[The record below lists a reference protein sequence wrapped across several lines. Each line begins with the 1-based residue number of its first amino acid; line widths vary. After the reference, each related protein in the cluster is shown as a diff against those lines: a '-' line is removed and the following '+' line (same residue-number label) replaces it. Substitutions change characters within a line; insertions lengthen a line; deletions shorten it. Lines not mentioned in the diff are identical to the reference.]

1 MSALPRLTVLSSAF
15 VCVVMLAGCSDD
27 SEMIDFIKN
36 SKSQTDALDVGAML
50 ENTKVCSNPKWS
62 YKETKRGE
70 HYVLFE
76 CTPNVDLSAV
86 RKSNETIAANNV
98 TVLKANIDAYRKR
111 IKHYQKEVDA
121 VSARLQQARTE
132 FESFKKTD
140 LANSMPVFFYKR
152 LGGGNTQI
160 QFYLT
165 LFNLS
170 PELWNEVFAFVKANR
185 YDSSKLQ
192 RYVRDLGKTKGVY
205 AMSVASNW
213 DIKEI
218 EAYET
223 LFELPKGQ
231 CFDAWKNS
239 VLPKLDQYR
248 YVKQT
253 LRTAYRKVSSNFE
266 KLISRFE
273 YELKRPA
280 REVQKFTQFAA
291 QDQAKLDNWQNRNWM
306 QLKDATLYVRFNVD
320 PDKKEI
326 IAPRGS
332 RSGYVLRWEDG
343 TESNLYG
350 VQKLAPMDL
359 EAAAEKDDVRRLGYW
374 LSGLSDG
381 STLKIFYQQGGK
393 SAEADK

>member
-1 MSALPRLTVLSSAF
+1 M
-15 VCVVMLAGCSDD
+15 
-27 SEMIDFIKN
+27 
-36 SKSQTDALDVGAML
+36 
-50 ENTKVCSNPKWS
+50 
-62 YKETKRGE
+62 
-70 HYVLFE
+70 
-76 CTPNVDLSAV
+76 

-111 IKHYQKEVDA
+111 ITHYQKEVDA
-121 VSARLQQARTE
+121 VSARLQQARNE

-140 LANSMPVFFYKR
+140 LANSMPVFFYRR

-223 LFELPKGQ
+223 LFDLPKGQ

-306 QLKDATLYVRFNVD
+306 QIKDATLYVRFNVD

-350 VQKLAPMDL
+350 VQKVAPMDL

-381 STLKIFYQQGGK
+381 STLKIFYQQGV
-393 SAEADK
+393 SAEVDK